1 MIVAGRAPWRNSTLA
16 IRLAVAQVI
25 GNPRSAFVERIDGD
39 CHLSYQSY
47 GRQCALFRGS
57 DRDYRTVS
65 EKTRNGAKRHAQSGC
80 SKMTHRQ
87 RGEQEMRNGVKVTA
101 RTLVMTQPIDWN
113 QLRGKT
119 FRTVSGGGW
128 ARINRRG
135 ELEGEFISR
144 IGRFTAERVRTKS
157 MRAKKNR

>member
-1 MIVAGRAPWRNSTLA
+1 
-16 IRLAVAQVI
+16 
-25 GNPRSAFVERIDGD
+25 
-39 CHLSYQSY
+39 
-47 GRQCALFRGS
+47 
-57 DRDYRTVS
+57 
-65 EKTRNGAKRHAQSGC
+65 
-80 SKMTHRQ
+80 MTHRQ